1 MPGIVRQPRSRI
13 EAIKADRQGKK
24 AFSNA
29 DEISEGRRKKEAT
42 VGNVVRLPC
51 RKYKP
56 LQKSKLQDWIGYE
69 LVRTPML
76 DS

>member
-29 DEISEGRRKKEAT
+29 DEISEREGGKKRQLKMWSGCLAVNTNPSRKINCKIGLVTSWCGR
-42 VGNVVRLPC
+42 
-51 RKYKP
+51 
-56 LQKSKLQDWIGYE
+56 
-69 LVRTPML
+69 
-76 DS
+76 